1 MNIPNIFALTGND
14 PDDSLHISNN
24 GPEIVSTNYCQSFY
38 GRKGL
43 MFVSRNAGTFRL
55 LVPPQLQASIAE
67 MRRGAKHVVLSLGE
81 MYGRQMIEWMVEDG
95 SNSPLAVYLEVLAC
109 DLVFGPDDVGQQWR
123 ASVWDFQNGKP
134 HKCIERPAYCR
145 IVPRLPCIKRI
156 GQ

>member
-1 MNIPNIFALTGND
+1 
-14 PDDSLHISNN
+14 
-24 GPEIVSTNYCQSFY
+24 
-38 GRKGL
+38 
-43 MFVSRNAGTFRL
+43 
-55 LVPPQLQASIAE
+55 
-67 MRRGAKHVVLSLGE
+67 
-81 MYGRQMIEWMVEDG
+81 MIEWMVEDG

-156 GQ
+156 GQEALTQHQPERNTYP